1 MADETPDS
9 IQRWKT
15 KRRTA
20 LILSILK
27 GEASVAEAAGK
38 QGLSVAEVEDWR
50 DRFLGRRGEC
60 TARSPE
66 TMARRS
72 RRNRSRSSNRISGTW
87 CSTMSSYGGPSNRTL
102 RPGGR
107 PTSEAASPPTATS

>member
-9 IQRWKT
+9 IQRWNA

-66 TMARRS
+66 RWRGARG
-72 RRNRSRSSNRISGTW
+72 GTDQEAQ
-87 CSTMSSYGGPSNRTL
+87 TEYRGPGARQ
-102 RPGGR
+102 
-107 PTSEAASPPTATS
+107 